1 MSTVTE
7 EFARLQAQ
15 YPSALGG
22 WRIEV
27 SARLTAS
34 AGICYHQSKIIRIA
48 EWLVLRA
55 PKNEIVDT
63 VRHEVA
69 HALLSKDEGHGEP
82 WRIMAQQVGAVP
94 TRCYDSSLLGLAARS
109 RP

>member
-1 MSTVTE
+1 VSTVTD
-7 EFARLQAQ
+7 EFARLQGQ
-15 YPSALGG
+15 YPSALGD

-34 AGICYHQSKIIRIA
+34 AGMCYHKPKIIRIA

-55 PKNEIVDT
+55 PEREIVDT

-69 HALLSKDEGHGEP
+69 HALLGENVGHGEP
-82 WRIMAQQVGAVP
+82 WRLMARQVGAVP
-94 TRCYDSSLLGLAARS
+94 SRCYDSSLLGLAARS